1 MRVLVLGAA
10 VSGRGAAALLRR
22 DGTEHLVYDRRPEAL
37 APLAAQGSET
47 AAGEWRDE
55 LLRDADLVV
64 ASPGFAP
71 HSAPLRAAA
80 RAGVETVSEME
91 LALRSLTCPLAAVTG
106 TNGKTTV
113 VEQTAAMLREA
124 GRRAAAAGNSG
135 RAASDAA
142 LSEWDALVLEASSFQ
157 LEYTSSLRPRAAAL
171 LNVAPDH
178 LDWHGSMDR
187 YRAAKAKIFHRVSDT
202 ELMIYDYD
210 DPGARSLALSRPG
223 GAHVPITGAGRE
235 GLPLWGRAGDR
246 LLLPCGEMPLDDVPV
261 RDPAFL
267 TNLTAAAAAAERLGA
282 DNRSIMN
289 VISRFRPGAHRRQPA
304 GEGGG
309 VRWVNDSKATNPHA
323 AAAAAAAYRSV
334 VLIAGGRNKG
344 LDLTPL
350 TALPT
355 VRFLIA
361 IGESAEFLLSRRRP
375 GEGEGA
381 GSLEEAVETAA
392 RKASPGDT
400 VLFSPG
406 CASFDMFSSY
416 QERGEA
422 FMRLAAEAA
431 AGAAVAAGSG
441 T

>member
-37 APLAAQGSET
+37 ASLAAQGSET

>member
-10 VSGRGAAALLRR
+10 VSGRGAGALLQR
-22 DGTEHLVYDRRPEAL
+22 DGVEHLAYDRRPEAV
-37 APLAAQGSET
+37 APLAAQGAET

-80 RAGVETVSEME
+80 RAGVETVSELE
-91 LALRSLTCPLAAVTG
+91 LALRSLDCPLAAVTG

-124 GRRAAAAGNSG
+124 GMRAAAAGNSG

-142 LSEWDALVLEASSFQ
+142 LCEWDALVLEASSFQ

-171 LNVAPDH
+171 LNLAPDH

-187 YRAAKAKIFHRVSDT
+187 YRAAKAKIFQGVSGSD
-202 ELMIYDYD
+202 LMIYDYD
-210 DPGARSLALSRPG
+210 DPEARSLAAGGR
-223 GAHVPITGAGRE
+223 GAHVPITGAGGGGGVSR
-235 GLPLWGRAGDR
+235 WGRAGDR
-246 LLLPCGEMPLDDVPV
+246 LLLPCGEMPLQDVPV

-267 TNLTAAAAAAERLGA
+267 TDLTAAAAAAGRLGA
-282 DNRSIMN
+282 DCGSIMN

-323 AAAAAAAYRSV
+323 VVAAAAAYPSV

-344 LDLTPL
+344 LDLGPL
-350 TALPT
+350 TSLPT

-361 IGESAEFLLSRRRP
+361 IGESAGFLLSRCP
-375 GEGEGA
+375 PGA
-381 GSLEEAVETAA
+381 GAEAASLEEAVEAAA
-392 RKASPGDT
+392 RAAVPGDT

-422 FMRLAAEAA
+422 FMRLAASAA
-431 AGAAVAAGSG
+431 SADIVSAGSMA
-441 T
+441 

>member
-22 DGTEHLVYDRRPEAL
+22 DGVEHLVYDRRPEAL
-37 APLAAQGSET
+37 APLAGQGSET
-47 AAGEWRDE
+47 VAGEWRDE
-55 LLRDADLVV
+55 LLRNADLVV

-80 RAGVETVSEME
+80 RAGVETVSELE

-124 GRRAAAAGNSG
+124 GMRAAAAGNSG
-135 RAASDAA
+135 RAAGDAA
-142 LSEWDALVLEASSFQ
+142 LHEWDALVLEASSFQ

-187 YRAAKAKIFHRVSDT
+187 YRAAKAKIFHRVSDSD
-202 ELMIYDYD
+202 LMIYDYD
-210 DPGARSLALSRPG
+210 DPGARSLALGRPG

-246 LLLPCGEMPLDDVPV
+246 LLLPCGEMPLDEVPV

-282 DNRSIMN
+282 DRQSIMA

-361 IGESAEFLLSRRRP
+361 IGESAEFLLSRCP
-375 GEGEGA
+375 PGA
-381 GSLEEAVETAA
+381 GTGAASLEEAVETAA
-392 RKASPGDT
+392 RTASPGDT

-431 AGAAVAAGSG
+431 AGRAA
-441 T
+441 